1 MSSKGNVNEANLYPV
16 ESIPNSLS
24 TLASAEMYRR
34 LVLHDIVEEDVSL
47 PVTCL
52 SNFNH
57 ISYHFQFQFPDIT
70 IEDHLEILYGSEE
83 TIFNGQKWGG
93 MTSDPGI
100 YLQAA
105 LEDEIVDDWSWSSN
119 WRIFSKLGAGYSSL
133 RYRGE
138 ILTNS
143 YGCLPD
149 VDGGLEFTLAI
160 RTSVPLGMI

>member
-1 MSSKGNVNEANLYPV
+1 MSSKGNVNEADLYPV

-34 LVLHDIVEEDVSL
+34 LVLHDIMEENVSL
-47 PVTCL
+47 PVKCS
-52 SNFNH
+52 SNF
-57 ISYHFQFQFPDIT
+57 YHFQYQFPDMT

-105 LEDEIVDDWSWSSN
+105 LEDEIEDDWSWSSN